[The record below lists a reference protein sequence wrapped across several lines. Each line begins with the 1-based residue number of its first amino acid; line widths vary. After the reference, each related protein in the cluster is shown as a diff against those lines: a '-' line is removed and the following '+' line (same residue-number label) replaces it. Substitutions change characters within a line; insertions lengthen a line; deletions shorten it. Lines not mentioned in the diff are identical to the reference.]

1 MIAGVYA
8 VLVWLAASYKTE
20 HQGLD
25 IHLYWSEM
33 EKTTAW
39 EIKMNA
45 WQTHQ
50 ISNQVDELQDYNVFE
65 SDQILDEILN
75 RYGSQDQQK
84 LRDFGELIGSKQY
97 YEYAELANRH
107 TPELHSFD
115 ARGRRIDYLEFH
127 PAWHKWMGLNRQY
140 AVHAHPFIEAKS
152 PSKWVD
158 WAARFYLS
166 GQVECGNLCPN
177 AMTLGSIPL
186 IQREAQLWEQLGAK
200 LLSCEYDE
208 RDLPISQK
216 KSIWLGMG
224 MTEKQ
229 GGSDVRANE
238 TFAVPVEKSG
248 RGQAYLI
255 TGHKWFFSA
264 PMCDAH
270 LVVAKTEQEGLACFF
285 VPRFLQDGSKNAVNV
300 QRLKDKVG
308 NRSNS
313 SSEVEFQNAWGTMI
327 GEPGRGIPTIIE
339 MANYTR
345 LTCSVGSSAMLRQA
359 LVQCIAYT
367 RQRKA
372 FGKNLAEQPLMQA
385 VLCDLA
391 LESEA
396 ATQLSFYL
404 AHCYE
409 QDDALSV
416 AWKRI
421 MTPAAKFWI
430 CKRTVELSGEM
441 MEVFGGN
448 GYVETGILARI
459 FKEAPV
465 NTIWEGS
472 GNVMCLDVLRAISRD
487 RESIE
492 VLFQSFA
499 EVAALE
505 PILQNELQQLFKL
518 FSASSADDLQFMA
531 RSLVS
536 RLVILAQAILLKQY
550 APSFVSDAFIHTR
563 YTAFHGRVVG
573 MLDTKSV
580 DVERLL
586 QRAYAA

>member
-1 MIAGVYA
+1 MINT
-8 VLVWLAASYKTE
+8 WT
-20 HQGLD
+20 
-25 IHLYWSEM
+25 
-33 EKTTAW
+33 
-39 EIKMNA
+39 
-45 WQTHQ
+45 THQ
-50 ISNQVDELQDYNVFE
+50 ISNQFDEKQDYDLF
-65 SDQILDEILN
+65 STDQVLQEILT
-75 RYGSQDQQK
+75 RYGSQDQAA
-84 LRDFGELIGSKQY
+84 L
-97 YEYAELANRH
+97 AELGQVAGSAEYYQYADQANQH
-107 TPELHSFD
+107 PPILHAFD
-115 ARGRRIDYLEFH
+115 ARGRRKDFIEFH
-127 PAWHKWMGLNRQY
+127 PAWHRWMALNRNY
-140 AVHAHPFIEAKS
+140 ALHAHPFLVQQPKAA
-152 PSKWVD
+152 WVD

-166 GQVECGNLCPN
+166 GQVECGSLCPT

-186 IQREAQLWEQLGAK
+186 LQREPELWEKIGT
-200 LLSCEYDE
+200 LLLATEYDE
-208 RDLPISQK
+208 RDVPISQK

-238 TFAVPVEKSG
+238 TIAIPVTESG
-248 RGQAYLI
+248 RGQAYLL

-270 LVVAKTEQEGLACFF
+270 LVVAQTEQDGLACFF
-285 VPRFLQDGSKNAVNV
+285 VPRWLEDGSKNAIQV

-313 SSEVEFQNAWGTMI
+313 SSEVEFKEAWGIMV
-327 GEPGRGIPTIIE
+327 GEVGRGIPTIIE

-359 LVQCIAYT
+359 LVQCLAYT

-372 FGKNLAEQPLMQA
+372 FGKHLSEQPLMQA
-385 VLCDLA
+385 VLVDVA
-391 LESEA
+391 LETEA
-396 ATQLSFYL
+396 AVQLSFHL

-430 CKRTVELSGEM
+430 CKRAVELSGEM

-448 GYVETGILARI
+448 GYVDAGIMARI

-472 GNVMCLDVLRAISRD
+472 GNVMCLDVLRAIQ
-487 RESIE
+487 REPESMQ
-492 VLFQSFA
+492 VLLQSFA
-499 EVAALE
+499 DASHQQPL
-505 PILQNELQQLFKL
+505 LKTELRQLLQLFQQTPEQ
-518 FSASSADDLQFMA
+518 LQFMA

-536 RLVILAQAILLKQY
+536 RLVILAQASLLQQY
-550 APSFVSDAFIHTR
+550 APTFIADAFIQSR
-563 YTAFHGRVVG
+563 YQAFHGRVVG
-573 MLDTKSV
+573 MLEIQPS
-580 DVERLL
+580 DVNRILERVLAL
-586 QRAYAA
+586 